1 MGQTSSHNPHTHD
14 WPQTLRAKGLRATT
28 QRVKVLDYL
37 HDHPHADAE
46 AIFQAVRPSLL
57 TTSLQAIHLIVQDLS
72 AIGLI
77 RRISPP
83 DSASAR
89 YETRIE
95 DNHHHIQCIKCGR
108 IEDVDCVVGHA
119 PCIEASNTHGM
130 RVIEASIVFRGICHE
145 CEPPTQQRKEKPRR
159 AAPPCFIA
167 IAPHHQLQFLRRL
180 RRETAACFHRRE
192 IPIGDRANVQRSAE
206 KVRR

>member
-1 MGQTSSHNPHTHD
+1 MEQPPEPRCHAHD

-28 QRVKVLDYL
+28 QRVTVLDFL
-37 HDHPHADAE
+37 HHHPHADAE
-46 AIFQAVRPSLL
+46 TIFQAVRSSLP
-57 TTSLQAIHLIVQDLS
+57 TISIQAIHLIVQNLS

-77 RRISPP
+77 RRINPP

-119 PCIEASNTHGM
+119 PCIEPSDTHGM
-130 RVIEASIVFRGICHE
+130 RIVEASIVFRGVCH
-145 CEPPTQQRKEKPRR
+145 
-159 AAPPCFIA
+159 
-167 IAPHHQLQFLRRL
+167 
-180 RRETAACFHRRE
+180 ACDT
-192 IPIGDRANVQRSAE
+192 GSG
-206 KVRR
+206 